1 MSIDFELLKKTD
13 LFKGLTKEE
22 LGKLTGISIKETFDS
37 GKEIFADGDK
47 GERFYL
53 ILNGKVRISK
63 KIQGVGEEALAI
75 LEKGQYFGE
84 MSLIDDAPRSAFA
97 IANTPVDLLVIDKS
111 DFGKLLEQDKELAYK
126 LLWSFVRTLTTR
138 LRETNEKIKGFFV
151 MTGPFK

>member
-1 MSIDFELLKKTD
+1 MPLDFELLRKTD

-22 LGKLTGISIKETFDS
+22 LGKITGISAKENFEA

-47 GERFYL
+47 GDKFYL
-53 ILNGKVRISK
+53 ILDGKVRISK

-97 IANTPVDLLVIDKS
+97 IANTEVDLMVIDKS
-111 DFGKLLEQDKELAYK
+111 DFGKLLDQDKELAYK
-126 LLWSFVRTLTTR
+126 LLWSLVRTLSQR

>member
-22 LGKLTGISIKETFDS
+22 LGKLTGISIKETFEP

-111 DFGKLLEQDKELAYK
+111 DFGRLLEQDKELAYK

>member
-1 MSIDFELLKKTD
+1 MSIDFDLLKKTD

-22 LGKLTGISIKETFDS
+22 LGRITGISIKETYEA

-53 ILNGKVRISK
+53 ILEGKVRISK

-75 LEKGQYFGE
+75 LEKGHYFGE

-97 IANTPVDLLVIDKS
+97 IANTAVDLLVIDKS

-126 LLWSFVRTLTTR
+126 LLWSFVRTLILR